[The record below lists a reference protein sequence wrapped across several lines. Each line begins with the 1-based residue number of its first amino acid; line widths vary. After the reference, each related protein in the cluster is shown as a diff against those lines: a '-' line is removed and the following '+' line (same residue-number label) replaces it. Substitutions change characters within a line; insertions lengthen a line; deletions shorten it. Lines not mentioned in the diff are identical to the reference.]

1 MKTQFNVW
9 IIAGGIGA
17 ALIAFLLFLAAI
29 QPQRGIQPLETAQ
42 LIVIPGPTET
52 RIVVPEINPMPTM
65 TPAQVFVT
73 PGADGAIQV
82 GAYVQ
87 ISGTDGEGLRLRTA
101 PGTENPPRF
110 LGMDSEVFKVIGGPE
125 EKGGYTWWHLEAPY
139 DQNRNGWA
147 VSNYLTV
154 VAVNP

>member
-1 MKTQFNVW
+1 MKNQVNIW
-9 IIAGGIGA
+9 ILVSGIGS
-17 ALIAFLLFLAAI
+17 ALLFFILFLLAI
-29 QPQRGIQPLETAQ
+29 QPQRVIQPVETAQ

-52 RIVVPEINPMPTM
+52 RIVLPEIPPTPTM
-65 TPAQVFVT
+65 TPTQVFVT
-73 PGADGAIQV
+73 PGADGVIRV
-82 GAYVQ
+82 GVYVQ
-87 ISGTDGEGLRLRTA
+87 ISGTSGEGLRLRTG

-125 EKGGYTWWHLEAPY
+125 ERGGYTWWHLEAPY

-147 VSNYLTV
+147 VSNYLAV